1 MTYKERK
8 EFEQL
13 EVDIEQ
19 LELEKKEL
27 VDKMNSGEG
36 SAQDLQS
43 WSERYEVVEVTLDEK
58 TMRWLELSEKE
69 S

>member
-1 MTYKERK
+1 M
-8 EFEQL
+8 
-13 EVDIEQ
+13 DIEQ

>member
-1 MTYKERK
+1 
-8 EFEQL
+8 
-13 EVDIEQ
+13 
-19 LELEKKEL
+19 
-27 VDKMNSGEG
+27 MNSGEG